1 LLTVLQKEK
10 NMDEEYT
17 VIRQEIESLAYILW
31 KKDEDLSDEIQEV
44 IDGIMEKIKDI

>member
-1 LLTVLQKEK
+1 
-10 NMDEEYT
+10 MDEEYT

-31 KKDEDLSDEIQEV
+31 KKDEDLSDEIQEL

>member
-10 NMDEEYT
+10 KMDEEYT

-31 KKDEDLSDEIQEV
+31 KKDEDLSDEIQEL